1 MWQRVHTVLMSCG
14 VCVGVLCVQG
24 VGGISD
30 IITTTG
36 DMNVDFADIKAVR
49 VLFLAL
55 AAFNRLV
62 GPHFV
67 VPTSCTC
74 TLNCLGPA

>member
-1 MWQRVHTVLMSCG
+1 MMDLSTVGC
-14 VCVGVLCVQG
+14 CVQG

-49 VLFLAL
+49 TCLLKCTHGPL
-55 AAFNRLV
+55 AAQLV
-62 GPHFV
+62 Q
-67 VPTSCTC
+67 TQ
-74 TLNCLGPA
+74 

>member
-1 MWQRVHTVLMSCG
+1 MLLG
-14 VCVGVLCVQG
+14 LQG

-49 VLFLAL
+49 ACGTAEPVASSLIQAVQQRAEIVPCAL
-55 AAFNRLV
+55 QAA
-62 GPHFV
+62 G
-67 VPTSCTC
+67 
-74 TLNCLGPA
+74 

>member
-1 MWQRVHTVLMSCG
+1 
-14 VCVGVLCVQG
+14 VQG

-49 VLFLAL
+49 ALLLGLAVLSCPSC
-55 AAFNRLV
+55 
-62 GPHFV
+62 PHQATPV
-67 VPTSCTC
+67 LTC
-74 TLNCLGPA
+74 IVSVQPLW